1 MNTSTSVFS
10 QELGPKD
17 NAPRALRAAR
27 GSEAGDKALA
37 ELSLARWAFLPPDR
51 RGPSWK
57 DLGSSEQKG
66 EQLAWEVGS
75 DFQGQVV
82 PHFNEEV
89 KIKSE
94 PLLTLQRG
102 EKSPF
107 GSQLL
112 PLRPQA
118 ENPLILT
125 QGQDAKGILG
135 WLRVAG
141 SSLLGGGKGA
151 AFRIPTSDLFRRWF

>member
-17 NAPRALRAAR
+17 SAPRALRAAR

-51 RGPSWK
+51 WGPSWK

-112 PLRPQA
+112 PLLAPGRESPYPNSGARCQGHLGLA
-118 ENPLILT
+118 ESGRKLPAR
-125 QGQDAKGILG
+125 GREGCCFQDPHL
-135 WLRVAG
+135 
-141 SSLLGGGKGA
+141 
-151 AFRIPTSDLFRRWF
+151 